1 MSPVTY
7 HIAVLPGDGIG
18 VDVTVEAVRVLEA
31 VASALPELGLTFSE
45 VSVGAGEYLKSGDPL
60 PESAYEACKKADA
73 VLLGAMGLP
82 EVRWADGKEM
92 TPQIDLR
99 ERLDLYA
106 GWRPIYLYADSDTP
120 LKGYEAG
127 QIDFLLMRE
136 NTEGL
141 FAARL
146 NASRPSDDE
155 ARDTMS
161 ITRKGSERIC
171 RAAFEQAM
179 KRRKKVTLVDKANV
193 LPSMVFFREVFDLV
207 AADFPDVATERTYVD
222 AAALFLVQR
231 PETFDV
237 IVTENMFG
245 DILSDLAAGLVG
257 GMGMAPSGDIGDDY
271 AVFQPSHGTAPDIA
285 GKGIANPIATILSA
299 AMMLE
304 WLGSPAALEGVAMIN
319 QAVTKVLTDSSNRT
333 PDMGGKRTTQ
343 EMGQI
348 VIDSLT

>member
-245 DILSDLAAGLVG
+245 DILSDLAAGS
-257 GMGMAPSGDIGDDY
+257 M
-271 AVFQPSHGTAPDIA
+271 
-285 GKGIANPIATILSA
+285 NLS
-299 AMMLE
+299 E
-304 WLGSPAALEGVAMIN
+304 PCTE
-319 QAVTKVLTDSSNRT
+319 
-333 PDMGGKRTTQ
+333 
-343 EMGQI
+343 
-348 VIDSLT
+348 